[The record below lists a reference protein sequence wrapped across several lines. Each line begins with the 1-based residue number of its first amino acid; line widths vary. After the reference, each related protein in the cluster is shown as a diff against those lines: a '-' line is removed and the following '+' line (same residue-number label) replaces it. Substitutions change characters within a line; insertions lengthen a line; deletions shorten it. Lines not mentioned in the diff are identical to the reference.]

1 LRVIDQTKIIQRQFL
16 ADQARAEE
24 KHAIEIK
31 ELKEMLQSQEVQ
43 ARTANR
49 HPWRPNWRV
58 RNRHPSLNISR
69 HGEPEVPSQEDK
81 NCLGEKT
88 QRLVYCI
95 M

>member
-49 HPWRPNWRV
+49 HP
-58 RNRHPSLNISR
+58 SLNISR